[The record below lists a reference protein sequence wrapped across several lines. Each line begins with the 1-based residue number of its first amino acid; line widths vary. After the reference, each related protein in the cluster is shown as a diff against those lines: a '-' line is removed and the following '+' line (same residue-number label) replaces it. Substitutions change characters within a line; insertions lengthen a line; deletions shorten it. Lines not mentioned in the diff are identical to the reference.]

1 MGHISYS
8 GKWGQVKSVANKGK
22 EGDQRPV
29 EELVRQMKEGDRA
42 QGGEDYREKALAI
55 YGLIC
60 GRCSRE
66 FDEKNRQLLTIH
78 HRDGNHNYNPA
89 DGSNWEPLCAYC
101 HEDIHSRGLLGDY
114 LAGQGAQEINVAY
127 QDTKGRGNAPAGL
140 GALGEK
146 LKRALEKKG

>member
-1 MGHISYS
+1 MGRVSYS
-8 GKWGQVKSVANKGK
+8 SKWGQVKPVASKGVQG
-22 EGDQRPV
+22 EQRPV
-29 EELVRQMKEGDRA
+29 EYLVKKMMEDNRA

-114 LAGQGAQEINVAY
+114 LAGQGAQEINLAY
-127 QDTKGRGNAPAGL
+127 RDEKDRGSAEGGL
-140 GALGEK
+140 
-146 LKRALEKKG
+146 